1 MLIRGSP
8 NGLRHPHPQ
17 LVAIPGMGGRDPSE
31 RVVAFNRN
39 EWSRSI
45 GMLEGSNRSRVT
57 GIAANTARDLFEAGL
72 NEAACVEHGLW
83 ALNQLDGGAVMSSR
97 PYSGSIANKI
107 PAMTGRTIA

>member
-8 NGLRHPHPQ
+8 DGLRHPHPQ

-45 GMLEGSNRSRVT
+45 GTPGRNQSELLVAITRCAQG
-57 GIAANTARDLFEAGL
+57 AAPR
-72 NEAACVEHGLW
+72 
-83 ALNQLDGGAVMSSR
+83 
-97 PYSGSIANKI
+97 
-107 PAMTGRTIA
+107 

>member
-1 MLIRGSP
+1 MHLTASSRRSRSIGT
-8 NGLRHPHPQ
+8 
-17 LVAIPGMGGRDPSE
+17 GGRDPSE
-31 RVVAFNRN
+31 QVVT
-39 EWSRSI
+39 I
-45 GMLEGSNRSRVT
+45 VGMLEGSNRSRVT